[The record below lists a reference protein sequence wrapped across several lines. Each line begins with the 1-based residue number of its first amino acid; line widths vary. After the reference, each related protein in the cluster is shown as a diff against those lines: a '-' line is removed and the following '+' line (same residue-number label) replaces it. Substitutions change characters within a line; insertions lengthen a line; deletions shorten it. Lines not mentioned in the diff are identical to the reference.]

1 MGWNPQINFKLR
13 DDEITFGDL
22 IFDKG
27 SAELLCKALTA
38 IKSGQSVGNDVIKSI
53 IENGCYTDK
62 ELETLRKEFEEIKN
76 DISYFKKLRAS
87 GFTSGI
93 SNWAKRVDANINYVT
108 GSNTWI
114 EKYKELKLCACE
126 MYESLLGKNYEFT
139 SQERATFDKRY
150 NDVLKGTTSKE
161 RLDGILRKQ
170 YYEDLGAGV
179 PNAAD
184 IYIQA
189 QVDNGIIT
197 EQQAEGK
204 RKLFGA
210 ASKAG
215 VPNGIENNPDS
226 INADE
231 KEVGVHVEDTA
242 DTNGAVVVKSIVI
255 KSNVVLDKMEQV
267 SKIIIPHERAMAAL
281 KLFELVGAGLY
292 GIIDDNV
299 FHIANMTYEA
309 YNNNTCA
316 VSDEEVYNGIQK
328 AVSELEFRSTSSLFD
343 STSYAVKESEWD
355 SVIKE
360 LVKKDTFLLTA
371 SKLEEMFTQVKNL
384 TDGMKMIKGCVVLL
398 NLIKGKFG
406 IFSNVDDDIKVILN
420 TSDYSAKETVEL
432 TGSLINRIV
441 TTLELS
447 KAIDGCEEIEVSW
460 WNAQLQ

>member
-1 MGWNPQINFKLR
+1 MGWNPQISFKLR

-27 SAELLCKALTA
+27 SAELLCKALKT

-62 ELETLRKEFEEIKN
+62 ELEALRQEFEEIKN
-76 DISYFKKLRAS
+76 DISYFKRLRAS

-139 SQERATFDKRY
+139 PQEKATFDKRY

-204 RKLFGA
+204 RKLFSA
-210 ASKAG
+210 ASKASASNG
-215 VPNGIENNPDS
+215 VEHNPDN
-226 INADE
+226 INSGE

-242 DTNGAVVVKSIVI
+242 DTNGAVLVKSIVI
-255 KSNVVLDKMEQV
+255 KSNAVLNKMEQI
-267 SKIIIPHERAMAAL
+267 SKVIIPDERALASK
-281 KLFELVGAGLY
+281 KLFLLIFDALRDAGLDVKNTAMTCEYY
-292 GIIDDNV
+292 GDSMYNISADDVYKGVFNV
-299 FHIANMTYEA
+299 
-309 YNNNTCA
+309 
-316 VSDEEVYNGIQK
+316 
-328 AVSELEFRSTSSLFD
+328 VSELKFQSTSSLFD
-343 STSYAVKESEWD
+343 STSCEVKKSDWD
-355 SVIKE
+355 SIIEESGKR
-360 LVKKDTFLLTA
+360 DTFLLTA

-406 IFSNVDDDIKVILN
+406 VFSNVDDDIRVILN

-441 TTLELS
+441 TTPELS

>member
-27 SAELLCKALTA
+27 SADLLCKALTS
-38 IKSGQSVGNDVIKSI
+38 IKNGQSVGNDVIKSI

-62 ELETLRKEFEEIKN
+62 ELGALRQEFEEIKN
-76 DISYFKKLRAS
+76 DIAYFKKLRVS

-126 MYESLLGKNYEFT
+126 MYESLLGKNYAFT
-139 SQERATFDKRY
+139 PQEKVTFDKRY

-204 RKLFGA
+204 RRLFGA
-210 ASKAG
+210 ASKASALNG
-215 VPNGIENNPDS
+215 VEHNPENANS
-226 INADE
+226 GKE
-231 KEVGVHVEDTA
+231 EVGVHVEDTA
-242 DTNGAVVVKSIVI
+242 DTNGAVVVKSIII
-255 KSNVVLDKMEQV
+255 KSAVVLGKMEQI
-267 SKIIIPHERAMAAL
+267 SKIILPDERALAA
-281 KLFELVGAGLY
+281 KQLFLLILNSLRDTGLDVKNTAMTCEYYGDSVY
-292 GIIDDNV
+292 GISADDVYEGVLNV
-299 FHIANMTYEA
+299 I
-309 YNNNTCA
+309 
-316 VSDEEVYNGIQK
+316 
-328 AVSELEFRSTSSLFD
+328 SELKFQTTSSLFD
-343 STSYAVKESEWD
+343 STSCEVKKSEWD
-355 SVIKE
+355 SIIKE
-360 LVKKDTFLLTA
+360 SGKKDTFLLTA

-406 IFSNVDDDIKVILN
+406 IFSNVDDDIRVILN

-432 TGSLINRIV
+432 TESLINRII
-441 TTLELS
+441 TTPELS

>member
-1 MGWNPQINFKLR
+1 MGWNPQISFKLR

-27 SAELLCKALTA
+27 SAELLCKALKT

-62 ELETLRKEFEEIKN
+62 ELEALRQEFEEIKN

-139 SQERATFDKRY
+139 PQEKATFDKRY

-184 IYIQA
+184 VYIQA

-210 ASKAG
+210 ASKASAVNG
-215 VPNGIENNPDS
+215 VDHKS
-226 INADE
+226 DNANSDE
-231 KEVGVHVEDTA
+231 KEVGVHVEDTVNDNETIVITRKLLMDKLNQIKGISDFKDKA
-242 DTNGAVVVKSIVI
+242 FAGMNLYKYVKSGLVEAGVDTS
-255 KSNVVLDKMEQV
+255 KADLTAKNFVEVQDVSMGELFTVLYATISQV
-267 SKIIIPHERAMAAL
+267 
-281 KLFELVGAGLY
+281 
-292 GIIDDNV
+292 D
-299 FHIANMTYEA
+299 
-309 YNNNTCA
+309 
-316 VSDEEVYNGIQK
+316 
-328 AVSELEFRSTSSLFD
+328 TSAIGTLFD
-343 STSYAVKESEWD
+343 SVCCE
-355 SVIKE
+355 
-360 LVKKDTFLLTA
+360 VKKSDWNA
-371 SKLEEMFTQVKNL
+371 IVK
-384 TDGMKMIKGCVVLL
+384 
-398 NLIKGKFG
+398 
-406 IFSNVDDDIKVILN
+406 
-420 TSDYSAKETVEL
+420 
-432 TGSLINRIV
+432 TG
-441 TTLELS
+441 T
-447 KAIDGCEEIEVSW
+447 CEE
-460 WNAQLQ
+460 

>member
-27 SAELLCKALTA
+27 SADLLCKALTS
-38 IKSGQSVGNDVIKSI
+38 IKNGQSVGNDVIKSI

-62 ELETLRKEFEEIKN
+62 ELGSLRQEFEEIKN
-76 DISYFKKLRAS
+76 DIAYFKKLRAS
-87 GFTSGI
+87 SFTSGI
-93 SNWAKRVDANINYVT
+93 SNWVKRVDANINYVT

-139 SQERATFDKRY
+139 PQEKATFDKRY
-150 NDVLKGTTSKE
+150 SDVLKGTTSKE
-161 RLDGILRKQ
+161 RLDSILRKQ

-210 ASKAG
+210 ASKAST
-215 VPNGIENNPDS
+215 PNGVENNPDN

-231 KEVGVHVEDTA
+231 KEVGAHVEDTT

-255 KSNVVLDKMEQV
+255 KSNVVLGKMEEI
-267 SKIIIPHERAMAAL
+267 SKIIMPNERALASKRLFLLILSAL
-281 KLFELVGAGLY
+281 RDTGLDVKDTAMTCEYY
-292 GIIDDNV
+292 G
-299 FHIANMTYEA
+299 ESA
-309 YNNNTCA
+309 YNISA
-316 VSDEEVYNGIQK
+316 DDVYERVLNVI
-328 AVSELEFRSTSSLFD
+328 SELKFQSTSSLFD
-343 STSYAVKESEWD
+343 STSCEVKKSEWD
-355 SVIKE
+355 SIIKE
-360 LVKKDTFLLTA
+360 
-371 SKLEEMFTQVKNL
+371 S
-384 TDGMKMIKGCVVLL
+384 
-398 NLIKGKFG
+398 
-406 IFSNVDDDIKVILN
+406 
-420 TSDYSAKETVEL
+420 
-432 TGSLINRIV
+432 
-441 TTLELS
+441 
-447 KAIDGCEEIEVSW
+447 
-460 WNAQLQ
+460 

>member
-38 IKSGQSVGNDVIKSI
+38 IKNGQSVGNDVIKSI

-62 ELETLRKEFEEIKN
+62 ELEAIRKEFDEIKN

-87 GFTSGI
+87 GFTSGV
-93 SNWAKRVDANINYVT
+93 SNWAKRVDANVNYVT

-126 MYESLLGKNYEFT
+126 MYESLLGKNYAFT
-139 SQERATFDKRY
+139 PQEKTTFDKRY
-150 NDVLKGTTSKE
+150 SDVLKGTTSKE

-210 ASKAG
+210 ASKASA
-215 VPNGIENNPDS
+215 PNGVENNPDR

-255 KSNVVLDKMEQV
+255 KSNAVLGKMEQI
-267 SKIIIPHERAMAAL
+267 SKIIVPDERALASKQLFLLILGAL
-281 KLFELVGAGLY
+281 RDTGLDVKNTAMTCEYYGDSMY
-292 GIIDDNV
+292 GISADDVYEGVLNV
-299 FHIANMTYEA
+299 I
-309 YNNNTCA
+309 
-316 VSDEEVYNGIQK
+316 
-328 AVSELEFRSTSSLFD
+328 SELKFQSISSLFD
-343 STSYAVKESEWD
+343 STFCEVKKSEWD
-355 SVIKE
+355 SIIKKSG
-360 LVKKDTFLLTA
+360 KKDTFLLTA

-406 IFSNVDDDIKVILN
+406 IFSNVDDDIRVILN

-432 TGSLINRIV
+432 TESLINRII
-441 TTLELS
+441 TTPELN

>member
-38 IKSGQSVGNDVIKSI
+38 IKNGQSVGNDVIKSI
-53 IENGCYTDK
+53 IESGCYTDK
-62 ELETLRKEFEEIKN
+62 ELGALRQEFEEIKN
-76 DISYFKKLRAS
+76 DISYFKRLRAS
-87 GFTSGI
+87 GFTAGI
-93 SNWAKRVDANINYVT
+93 SNWAKRVDATVNYVT

-126 MYESLLGKNYEFT
+126 MYESLLGKNYAFT
-139 SQERATFDKRY
+139 PQEKATFDKRY
-150 NDVLKGTTSKE
+150 SDVLKGTTSKE

-210 ASKAG
+210 ASKASA
-215 VPNGIENNPDS
+215 PNGVEHKSD
-226 INADE
+226 NANSCE
-231 KEVGVHVEDTA
+231 KEVGVHVEDTT
-242 DTNGAVVVKSIVI
+242 DTNVTVVI
-255 KSNVVLDKMEQV
+255 KSTAVLDKMEQI
-267 SKIIIPHERAMAAL
+267 SKIIVPKERAIASL
-281 KLFELVGAGLY
+281 KLFKLVGVGLY
-292 GIIDDNV
+292 GVIDDNV
-299 FHIANMTYEA
+299 YHEANMMYEA
-309 YNNNTCA
+309 CNGKTHTIP
-316 VSDEEVYNGIQK
+316 DEEVYSHVQK
-328 AVSELEFRSTSSLFD
+328 AVSELKFQSTSSLFD
-343 STSYAVKESEWD
+343 STSYVVKKSEWD
-355 SVIKE
+355 SIIKE
-360 LVKKDTFLLTA
+360 PGKKDTFLLTA

-406 IFSNVDDDIKVILN
+406 IHSNVDDNIRVILN
-420 TSDYSAKETVEL
+420 TSDRSAKETVEL
-432 TGSLINRIV
+432 TGSIINRII
-441 TTLELS
+441 TTPELS